1 MEPKDKEVTTEV
13 KLALI
18 AQERQMW
25 LNTREMMTIRYR
37 VNKRIGNAE
46 QLNATEKELENCE
59 TALDELD
66 KIFTELQA
74 KE

>member
-1 MEPKDKEVTTEV
+1 MEPKEVTTET
-13 KLALI
+13 KLAII

-46 QLNATEKELENCE
+46 QLKQTEKELENCE
-59 TALDELD
+59 TALDEID

-74 KE
+74 EKK